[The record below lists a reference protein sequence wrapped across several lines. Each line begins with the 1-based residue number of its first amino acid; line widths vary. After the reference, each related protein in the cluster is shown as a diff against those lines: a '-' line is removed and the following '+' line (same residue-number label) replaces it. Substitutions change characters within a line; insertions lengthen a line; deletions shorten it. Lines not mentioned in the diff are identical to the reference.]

1 MTKSAFVVC
10 AICFSET
17 VDGKWYLHKTVRQT
31 ESSLEGGFVK
41 HWLNSD

>member
-1 MTKSAFVVC
+1 MTKSAFLVY

-17 VDGKWYLHKTVRQT
+17 VDDKWCLHKTVRQT
-31 ESSLEGGFVK
+31 ESSLEGGIVK